1 MKQKREEA
9 SCVRQSSSRRLSPP
23 RFRVSALAQDGY
35 VVGITAALTGP
46 PASTYAPAI
55 EALRIYLD
63 RVNAAGGINGRK
75 VNLVIQDDSAEP
87 SKAAANAKKLLTQD
101 NAVLMINA
109 SLSST
114 YAPVVNEA
122 RNAGVPLLFAAS
134 VCPKDVYPPAAGGQ
148 FCTTAFASTF
158 DSRAALSFIKETAK
172 EPVKIGFAA
181 MAIPLSRGEID
192 FAESQAGPLG
202 MTAVD
207 KEIIPPPTAD
217 YTPFATKIKD
227 AGANWVFSW
236 APWVT
241 QVRTFEALRRLGW
254 TGDYLTWAHLEAEG
268 ELKRIKDG
276 KLLVIGANALFDD
289 NLPVQKEI
297 ADAVKTGGHQVSA
310 RADDRRV
317 DRRHGDRSCTEGR
330 RLADDGGESASL
342 DAGPQGRPERPAR
355 RPDRVDQGQ
364 SLPHQAVLP
373 RLSLG
378 WREDRGGEG
387 LVRLRR
393 EVSGAVPSSPAGA
406 AQRRSPGIHAQPD

>member
-1 MKQKREEA
+1 MRA
-9 SCVRQSSSRRLSPP
+9 PLIIAA
-23 RFRVSALAQDGY
+23 ALAAGLSVPAAAQDAY
-35 VVGITAALTGP
+35 VVGVTAALTGP

-63 RVNAAGGINGRK
+63 RVNAAGGVNGKKIN
-75 VNLVIQDDSAEP
+75 LIIQDDSAEP

-122 RNAGVPLLFAAS
+122 RNAGVPLLFASSA
-134 VCPKDVYPPAAGGQ
+134 CPKEVYPPAAEGQ

-158 DSRAALSFIKETAK
+158 DSRAALAFIKESAK
-172 EPVKIGFAA
+172 EPVKIGFSA

-192 FAESQAGPLG
+192 FAESQTASLG

-254 TGDYLTWAHLEAEG
+254 AGDFVTWSHLEAEG

-276 KLLVIGANALFDD
+276 KLFVLGANALFDD

-297 ADAVKTGGHQVSA
+297 VEAAKQAGAKYPPEQM
-310 RADDRRV
+310 
-317 DRRHGDRSCTEGR
+317 TEGWV
-330 RLADDGGESASL
+330 AGMVIEAAIKGAGWPATPAKVQASMANL
-342 DAGPQGRPERPAR
+342 K
-355 RPDRVDQGQ
+355 VDLKG
-364 SLPHQAVLP
+364 L
-373 RLSLG
+373 
-378 WREDRGGEG
+378 RGGPIEWTKDNHFRTKQYYRVYRWDG
-387 LVRLRR
+387 
-393 EVSGAVPSSPAGA
+393 SKIAVVKDWFSY
-406 AQRRSPGIHAQPD
+406 DVK